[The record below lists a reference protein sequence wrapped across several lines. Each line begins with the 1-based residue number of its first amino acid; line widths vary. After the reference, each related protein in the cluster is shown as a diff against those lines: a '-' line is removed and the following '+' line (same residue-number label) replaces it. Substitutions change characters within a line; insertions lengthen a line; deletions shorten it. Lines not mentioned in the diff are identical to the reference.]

1 MTDILTATVI
11 AAGFATI
18 TATTAQAG
26 NGYGRSYAY
35 DYCFYYKSRALGA
48 KSRERKQVM
57 WARYRACLREY
68 GG

>member
-1 MTDILTATVI
+1 MKTILTAIVI
-11 AAGFATI
+11 AAGFATV
-18 TATTAQAG
+18 TATTADAAS
-26 NGYGRSYAY
+26 GYGRSYAY